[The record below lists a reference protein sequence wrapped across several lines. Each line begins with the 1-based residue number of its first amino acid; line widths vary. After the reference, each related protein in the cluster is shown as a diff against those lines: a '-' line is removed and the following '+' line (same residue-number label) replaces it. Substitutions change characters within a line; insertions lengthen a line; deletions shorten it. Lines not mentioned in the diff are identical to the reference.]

1 MAYAPAEDLIA
12 IADAPSTVDATLESV
27 YHSAGIYFPFTD
39 LIVTDPYGD
48 MAPGL
53 KHAYYVGQSKIVA
66 GVTTDIVAF
75 AGNGIFVEM
84 WVGAEDKLPRHFCQ
98 NSFFARRHIISL
110 TER

>member
-1 MAYAPAEDLIA
+1 
-12 IADAPSTVDATLESV
+12 
-27 YHSAGIYFPFTD
+27 
-39 LIVTDPYGD
+39 
-48 MAPGL
+48 L